1 MRSRITVKKIIM
13 GYIKH
18 NSIIFHSWRTEH
30 INEARKKAVEI
41 YEEYKKESSKLV
53 SEIIPTITNSGAS
66 FFIAPDGSK
75 EGWDTSKC
83 IDKARE
89 ELLDWLKN
97 HKDNY
102 TDYIEVR
109 FGGDYEHESIVRS
122 KDSDLD
128 AWAD

>member
-1 MRSRITVKKIIM
+1 M
-13 GYIKH
+13 GNIKH
-18 NSIIFHSWRTEH
+18 NSIIFHSCNLED
-30 INEARKKAVEI
+30 INEAREEAVKI
-41 YEEYKKESSKLV
+41 YEKHKKESSKLV
-53 SEIIPTITNSGAS
+53 SEIISTITNYGAS

-83 IDKARE
+83 IDEARE

-109 FGGDYEHESIVRS
+109 FGGDDEHELIVRS
-122 KDSDLD
+122 KDSGLN
-128 AWAD
+128 AWGDNIC